1 VRAGILRLGVLL
13 ATAFAVTAAPDA
25 KGGPFTVNNIAVV
38 RVGTAG
44 GSLNSQAAAVSIL
57 EFTPSGSL
65 VQTINLPTADGGPG
79 VNAFTLAGNATS
91 EGLLTFGS
99 LTTAPYLTL
108 AGYNAT
114 PGTANPAGS
123 TTIARVVARVGLDGT
138 VNTSTK
144 LATAYSGLSVKG
156 AATSDGTNIW
166 VTGASAGTTFAE
178 GGMRYTT
185 LGSSTSTAV
194 GSSQNE
200 LRQVQVINGNLYISA
215 AGSTPGRAV
224 FKVGA
229 PGNVGT
235 GPNPNLPT
243 QGSPTIAGQ
252 NATDIALAGK
262 TYNSFYFTNLGSGN
276 NWTPNGQATGFDTLY
291 ALNSATGVVE
301 KWSFTDDFGWESSGS
316 IIQGGL
322 LNLTGVTVGKVV
334 TLYLTGNGPTNN
346 GLNVLQDSTGHGVN
360 INSTL
365 PTLLAGTGDAGFQFR
380 GVAVVP
386 EPGSL
391 ALCGLAGAG
400 LAGLAFR
407 RFKGRRAAD

>member
-1 VRAGILRLGVLL
+1 MA
-13 ATAFAVTAAPDA
+13 AFAVIGSPAAKA
-25 KGGPFTVNNIAVV
+25 GPFTINNIAVV
-38 RVGTAG
+38 RVGVAG
-44 GSLNSQAAAVSIL
+44 GSLGSDAAAVSIL
-57 EFTPSGSL
+57 EFTPGGSL
-65 VQTINLPTADGGPG
+65 VQTIDLPNANGLPG
-79 VNAFTLAGNATS
+79 VNAFTITGNASS

-114 PGTANPAGS
+114 PGTTNPAGS
-123 TTIARVVARVGLDGT
+123 TTINRVVARVGLDGT

-144 LATAYSGLSVKG
+144 LTSSYAGLSVKG
-156 AATSDGTNIW
+156 AATSDGTNLW
-166 VTGASAGTTFAE
+166 VTGAASNSGLTAG
-178 GGMRYTT
+178 GLRSTT

-194 GSSQNE
+194 GSPAND
-200 LRQVQVINGNLYISA
+200 LRQVQIINGNLYVA
-215 AGSTPGRAV
+215 AADTTPGRSV

-229 PGNVGT
+229 PGDSGT
-235 GPNPNLPT
+235 GPNPNLPRM
-243 QGSPTIAGQ
+243 GSPTIAGQ

-276 NWTPNGQATGFDTLY
+276 DWAPNGRSTGFDTLY

-301 KWSFTDDFGWESSGS
+301 KWSFTDGIGWESSGS

-322 LNLTGVTVGKVV
+322 LNLTGVTIGKNVV
-334 TLYLTGNGPTNN
+334 LYLTGNGPTNN
-346 GLNVLQDSTGHGVN
+346 GLNVLQDGTGHGVN

-365 PTLLAGTGDAGFQFR
+365 PTLLAGTGNSGYQFR

-386 EPGSL
+386 EPSSL

-400 LAGLAFR
+400 LAGLGIR
-407 RFKGRRAAD
+407 RRKSKGSPEGDTPRVSGV